1 MDKTRF
7 YVLFAKSQSGE
18 LSSTEKEEL
27 EVLKATN
34 HELLNESG
42 FLNDVFSGL
51 KINPEADGD
60 SVFSSIQHEINSNEI
75 GSYKSSYNQKSN
87 RIATIRKVAAAI
99 FIFLIAGL
107 SYFLV
112 QENLSRSEIVKVPTE
127 VKLISK
133 VAPKGLKLN
142 FALPDGSIVWLNSES
157 KVTFPEK
164 FTNNS
169 RVVELEGEAFFMV
182 TKDAGK
188 PFIVKSGDLITTA
201 LGTSFN
207 VKNYSQESSAKITL
221 VTGRVLVELRDNL
234 KQGVLL
240 DKGFAVNYSKV
251 NNSIYKSA
259 EQTDKIIAWKDGIL
273 LFENDN
279 FEKVITTLSRWYGV
293 TFVINNY
300 NGKAWNYSGR
310 FHNEYLSN
318 ILENISFAE
327 NFDYKIDQDKVVI
340 TFKN

>member
-18 LSSTEKEEL
+18 LSNAEKEEF
-27 EVLKATN
+27 EVLKAN
-34 HELLNESG
+34 NQILLNESG

-51 KINPEADGD
+51 KINLEADGD
-60 SVFSSIQHEINSNEI
+60 RVFSSIQHEINSDEI
-75 GSYKSSYNQKSN
+75 TSFKSDYNPNSN
-87 RIATIRKVAAAI
+87 RLVNIRKIAAAI
-99 FIFLIAGL
+99 FILFIAGL

-112 QENLSRSEIVKVPTE
+112 QENLIKKEVAKVSTE
-127 VKLISK
+127 VKIVNK

-157 KVTFPEK
+157 KLTFPEK
-164 FTNNS
+164 FTENS

-201 LGTSFN
+201 LGTSFD

-221 VTGRVLVELRDNL
+221 VTGRVLVELNDNL
-234 KQGVLL
+234 KQGMLL
-240 DKGFAVNYSKV
+240 DKGFAVNYSKA
-251 NNSIYKSA
+251 NKSIYKSK
-259 EQTDKIIAWKDGIL
+259 EQTDKVIAWKDGVL
-273 LFENDN
+273 LFENDD
-279 FEKVITTLSRWYGV
+279 FDKVITTLSRWYGV

-300 NGKAWNYSGR
+300 DGKKWNYSGK
-310 FHNEYLSN
+310 FHNEYLNN

-327 NFDYKIDQDKVVI
+327 NFDYKIEQDKVVI